1 MCSSDRW
8 FPIDE
13 MSRLIRMQ
21 DVADIASCIVL
32 HAAEVCEAAAV
43 AVLKKDQQW
52 LQQVRKER
60 S

>member
-1 MCSSDRW
+1 
-8 FPIDE
+8 
-13 MSRLIRMQ
+13 MQ

-43 AVLKKDQQW
+43 AVLEKDQQW
-52 LQQVRKER
+52 LQQVRKEW